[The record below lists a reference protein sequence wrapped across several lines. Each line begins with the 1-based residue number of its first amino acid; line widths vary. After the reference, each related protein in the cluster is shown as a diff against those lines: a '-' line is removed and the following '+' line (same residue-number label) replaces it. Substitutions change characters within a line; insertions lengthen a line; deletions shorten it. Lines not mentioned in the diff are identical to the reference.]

1 MAISQNN
8 LKMSSSQNIIKYVK
22 HNKVRLKT
30 GKTREKTTRVLL
42 EFFKEI
48 EKKPTGMKGFMI
60 MDDLQDQQESI
71 VLTFWERK
79 EDMDSFYKS
88 DNKLLGNL
96 VEKLKPSFE
105 QMPVRKDYQVGK
117 FKVW

>member
-1 MAISQNN
+1 MSNDQNA
-8 LKMSSSQNIIKYVK
+8 IKYVK
-22 HNKVRLKT
+22 HNKVKIRADIK
-30 GKTREKTTRVLL
+30 REEITKLL
-42 EFFKEI
+42 LDFFEEI
-48 EKKPTGMKGFMI
+48 KDKSTGMKGFMV
-60 MDDLQDQQESI
+60 MDDLQDIQESV

-88 DNKLLGNL
+88 DSNVLSDL

-105 QMPVRKDYQVGK
+105 HSPVRKDYQVAK